1 MIPRKTEIRILLEA
15 LSTYPAV
22 GIVGARQ
29 VGKTTLAHMLAEQW
43 QDRTHHFDLED
54 SEDLARLSDPML
66 ALKGLDG
73 LIVLDEVQRV
83 PEIYPVLRVLIDKQ
97 KDRRRFLILGSAS
110 PALLQQSSES
120 LAGRIQYHRLSGLGL
135 DELSPEQAQQLWVRG
150 GFPSSFLAGTDET
163 SLEWRRSFISTFLE
177 RDLPQ
182 LGVNVSSV
190 RMRRF
195 WNMLAHYHGQIWN
208 ASEFARSFGVADTTI
223 RHYLDR
229 LTDALVV
236 RQIQPWHENVS
247 KRQVKSP
254 KVYICDS
261 GLVHALLNLPSLHDI
276 EGHPKSGATWEGF
289 VIEQLIR
296 LLRADDSECF
306 HWATHA
312 GAELDFLHVRGLTK
326 TGFEIKK
333 TVAPKLTKSMH
344 IALEDLTLAHLF
356 VIHAGEHS
364 YPLAEKITAVP
375 ASRMMRRGDAL
386 NL

>member
-1 MIPRKTEIRILLEA
+1 MIPRKTEIRVLLEA
-15 LSTYPAV
+15 LSNYPAV

-29 VGKTTLAHMLAEQW
+29 VGKTTLAQMLAEEW
-43 QDRTHHFDLED
+43 GKRTHHFDLED

-66 ALKGLDG
+66 SLKGLDG
-73 LIVLDEVQRV
+73 LIVLDEVQRL

-97 KDRRRFLILGSAS
+97 KNDRRFLILGSAS
-110 PALLQQSSES
+110 PELLHQSSES
-120 LAGRIQYHRLSGLGL
+120 LAGRIKYHRLSGLGL
-135 DELSPEQAQQLWVRG
+135 DELSPEKAQQLWARG
-150 GFPSSFLAGTDET
+150 GFPLSFLADTDKT
-163 SLEWRRSFISTFLE
+163 SLEWRKAFISTFLE

-182 LGVNVSSV
+182 LGVNVSSA

-195 WNMLAHYHGQIWN
+195 WNMLAHYHGQTWN

-236 RQIQPWHENVS
+236 RQVQPWHENVS

-289 VIEQLIR
+289 IIEQLIR
-296 LLRADDSECF
+296 LLRADESECF

-333 TVAPKLTKSMH
+333 TVAPTMTKSMS
-344 IALEDLTLAHLF
+344 IALKDLQLAHLYL
-356 VIHAGEHS
+356 IHSGEHS

-375 ASRMMRRGDAL
+375 ASKIYDEIQGR
-386 NL
+386 

>member
-22 GIVGARQ
+22 GIIGARQ

-43 QDRTHHFDLED
+43 QGRTHHFDLED

-66 ALKGLDG
+66 ALKGQDG

-97 KDRRRFLILGSAS
+97 KDSRRFLILGSAS
-110 PALLQQSSES
+110 PELLQQSSES

-150 GFPSSFLAGTDET
+150 GFPSSFLAGTDQA

-236 RQIQPWHENVS
+236 RQVQPWHENVS

-333 TVAPKLTKSMH
+333 TVAPKLTKSMR
-344 IALEDLTLAHLF
+344 IALQDLTLAHLF

-364 YPLAEKITAVP
+364 YRLAEKITAVP
-375 ASRMMRRGDAL
+375 ASRMVEEIRGD
-386 NL
+386 

>member
-1 MIPRKTEIRILLEA
+1 LLEA

-29 VGKTTLAHMLAEQW
+29 VGKTTLAKMLAQKW
-43 QDRTHHFDLED
+43 QGRTHHFDLED

-66 ALKGLDG
+66 ALKELGG
-73 LIVLDEVQRV
+73 LIILDEVQRL

-97 KDRRRFLILGSAS
+97 KGSRRFLILGSAS
-110 PALLQQSSES
+110 PELLQQTSES
-120 LAGRIQYHRLSGLGL
+120 LAGRIKYHRLSGLGL
-135 DELSPEQAQQLWVRG
+135 DEISPKQAEQLWVRG
-150 GFPSSFLAGTDET
+150 GFPPSFLSGTDKT
-163 SLEWRRSFISTFLE
+163 SLEWRKAFISTFLE

-182 LGVNVSSV
+182 LGVNVSST

-208 ASEFARSFGVADTTI
+208 ASEFARSFGVADTTV

-236 RQIQPWHENVS
+236 RQVQPWHENLS

-261 GLVHALLNLPSLHDI
+261 GLVHALLNLSSLHDI

-289 VIEQLIR
+289 IIEQLIR
-296 LLRADDSECF
+296 LLKADDSEYF

-312 GAELDFLHVRGLTK
+312 GAELDFLHVRGLVK

-333 TVAPKLTKSMH
+333 TVAPKLTKSLR
-344 IALEDLTLAHLF
+344 IALQDLQLERLY

-364 YPLAEKITAVP
+364 YTLAEKIKAIP
-375 ASRMMRRGDAL
+375 ASRIHKEIQADL
-386 NL
+386 

>member
-43 QDRTHHFDLED
+43 QGRTHHFDLED

-66 ALKGLDG
+66 ALKGQDG

-83 PEIYPVLRVLIDKQ
+83 PEIYPVLRVLIDKP
-97 KDRRRFLILGSAS
+97 KDSRRFLILGSAS
-110 PALLQQSSES
+110 PELLQQSSES

-135 DELSPEQAQQLWVRG
+135 DELSSEQAQQLWVRG
-150 GFPSSFLAGTDET
+150 GFPSSFLAGTDQA

-236 RQIQPWHENVS
+236 RQVQPWHENVS

-344 IALEDLTLAHLF
+344 IAVQDLTLAHLF

-364 YPLAEKITAVP
+364 YRLAEKITAVP
-375 ASRMMRRGDAL
+375 ASRMVEEIRGD
-386 NL
+386 